1 MGILSSSRE
10 MKTQLYFRDDNKF
23 EFIRRRVEFSCLVE
37 KKGEEILRG
46 WKHFYSNQFFFP
58 GYKKM
63 PADTVAL
70 GFARDIILDPFDKIP
85 KGEAL
90 NEKPRTKDLLG
101 LKKWIAKIATNQR
114 HIYQVKKK
122 STIKEDIINHVLL
135 VVLGLMIAGWIIRFL
150 SS

>member
-1 MGILSSSRE
+1 MGIFTSSRE

-23 EFIRRRVEFSCLVE
+23 QFIRRRVEFSCLLE

-58 GYKKM
+58 GYKNM
-63 PADTVAL
+63 AADTVTL

-90 NEKPRTKDLLG
+90 NEKPRAKDLLG
-101 LKKWIAKIATNQR
+101 LKKWIARIATNQR
-114 HIYQVKKK
+114 HIYQVKRK
-122 STIKEDIINHVLL
+122 STIREDIINHVLIGVL
-135 VVLGLMIAGWIIRFL
+135 VLMIVAWIIRFL
-150 SS
+150 S